1 MPKGGQDMIEYRGI
15 EKFYPNSS
23 IHAIKDASFK
33 IENGEFVFFMG
44 KSGAGKT
51 TLLKMLYKAE
61 KASGGAIM
69 VFGKELNRIRKTTLR
84 RNIGVVFQTFE
95 LLENKTAVENV
106 SYVLECYGVSPK
118 KSKKRALDTLHMLGL
133 EGKEKQYPHE
143 MSGGERQRVAIA
155 RAMVNNP
162 QILICDEPTGNL
174 DEENALNV
182 MHYLKEIN
190 EKGTTILMATH
201 NKEIVREMKKRIIYV
216 QDGYIIDKTYK
227 NNVSL
232 SEFIHRVERG
242 SD

>member
-1 MPKGGQDMIEYRGI
+1 MIEYCGI

-33 IENGEFVFFMG
+33 IEKGEFVFFMG

-61 KASGGAIM
+61 SASSGKIII
-69 VFGKELNRIRKTTLR
+69 FGKDLKKISKTAIR

-95 LLENKTAVENV
+95 LLENKTALENV
-106 SYVLECYGVSPK
+106 SYVLECYGYSPK
-118 KSKKRALDTLHMLGL
+118 LSKEMALESLEMMGL
-133 EGKEKQYPHE
+133 RGKEKRYPHE

-155 RAMVNNP
+155 RAIVNKP

-174 DEENALNV
+174 DDENAENV
-182 MHYLKEIN
+182 MKYIKEIN
-190 EKGTTILMATH
+190 KRGTTVLMATH

-216 QDGYIIDKTYK
+216 QDGYIIDKSFK

-232 SEFIHRVERG
+232 SDFIRR
-242 SD
+242 SDGGMK

>member
-1 MPKGGQDMIEYRGI
+1 MIEYRGI

>member
-1 MPKGGQDMIEYRGI
+1 MIEFIGI
-15 EKFYPNSS
+15 EKFYPNSR

-61 KASGGAIM
+61 KPSGGIIM
-69 VFGKELNRIRKTTLR
+69 SFGKDIKKISKTTLR

-95 LLENKTAVENV
+95 LVENKTALENV
-106 SYVLECYGVSPK
+106 SYVLECYGVSPR
-118 KSKKRALDTLHMLGL
+118 KSKKKALETLAMLGL
-133 EGKEKQYPHE
+133 VGKEKQYPYE

-174 DEENALNV
+174 DDENAQNV
-182 MHYLKEIN
+182 MNYLKEIN
-190 EKGTTILMATH
+190 EKGTTVLMATH

-216 QDGYIIDKTYK
+216 QDGYIVDKTYK

-232 SEFIHRVERG
+232 SEYIHRLNQGGRK
-242 SD
+242 

>member
-1 MPKGGQDMIEYRGI
+1 MIEYRGI
-15 EKFYPNSS
+15 EKFYSS
-23 IHAIKDASFK
+23 SGIHAIKEASFK

-44 KSGAGKT
+44 KSGAGKS

-61 KASGGAIM
+61 NASSGTTM
-69 VFGKELNRIRKTTLR
+69 VFGKDMKKIKKTTLR

-106 SYVLECYGVSPK
+106 AYVLECYGQSPK
-118 KSKKRALDTLHMLGL
+118 TSKKRASKALEMLGL
-133 EGKEKQYPHE
+133 KGKEKQFPHE

-155 RAMVNNP
+155 RAMINDP

-174 DEENALNV
+174 DDENANNV

-190 EKGTTILMATH
+190 ERGTTVLMATH

-216 QDGYIIDKTYK
+216 QDGNIIDKTYK

-232 SEFIHRVERG
+232 SDFIQRRER
-242 SD
+242 SNL

>member
-1 MPKGGQDMIEYRGI
+1 MIEYRGI

-33 IENGEFVFFMG
+33 LEKGEFVFFMG

-61 KASGGAIM
+61 KASGGTIM
-69 VFGKELNRIRKTTLR
+69 VFGKDIKKISKTTLR

-95 LLENKTAVENV
+95 LLENKTALENV
-106 SYVLECYGVSPK
+106 SYVLECYGYSPRKSRK
-118 KSKKRALDTLHMLGL
+118 KAIDTLKLLGL
-133 EGKEKQYPHE
+133 EGKERQYPHE

-155 RAMVNNP
+155 RAMVNDP

-174 DEENALNV
+174 DDENAQNV

-190 EKGTTILMATH
+190 EKGTTVLMATH

-232 SEFIHRVERG
+232 SEFINRIDEG
-242 SD
+242 GIK

>member
-1 MPKGGQDMIEYRGI
+1 MIEYRSV
-15 EKFYPNSS
+15 EKFYPNSR

-61 KASGGAIM
+61 KPSEGTIMIFGGNI
-69 VFGKELNRIRKTTLR
+69 KKIKKTTLR

-95 LLENKTAVENV
+95 LLENKTALENV
-106 SYVLECYGVSPK
+106 SYVLECYGISPR
-118 KSKKRALDTLHMLGL
+118 KSKKKAIKTLDMMGL
-133 EGKEKQYPHE
+133 KGKEKQYPHE

-155 RAMVNNP
+155 RAMINDP

-174 DEENALNV
+174 DDENAKNV

-190 EKGTTILMATH
+190 ERGTTILMATH

-232 SEFIHRVERG
+232 AEFISKREK
-242 SD
+242 SEIQ

>member
-1 MPKGGQDMIEYRGI
+1 MIEYRGI

-33 IENGEFVFFMG
+33 IEKGEFVFFMG

-61 KASGGAIM
+61 KASSGSIM
-69 VFGKELNRIRKTTLR
+69 VFGKNLNKISKTTIR

-95 LLENKTAVENV
+95 LIENKTALENV
-106 SYVLECYGVSPK
+106 SYVLECYGYSPK
-118 KSKKRALDTLHMLGL
+118 RSKKMALETFEMMGL
-133 EGKEKQYPHE
+133 KGKEKQYPHE

-155 RAMVNNP
+155 RAIVNNP

-174 DEENALNV
+174 DEENTENV
-182 MHYLKEIN
+182 MHYIKEIN
-190 EKGTTILMATH
+190 KRGTTVLMATH

-232 SEFIHRVERG
+232 SDFIRQIDG
-242 SD
+242 GII